1 MVLYLQLPSIIP
13 PIYWVIRKSTRFSG
27 NMIWT
32 GLDSSKIVNLL
43 LYFQMQFLVER
54 DLALDKMITTQ
65 RIMISYSS
73 TAGDAAESF

>member
-1 MVLYLQLPSIIP
+1 
-13 PIYWVIRKSTRFSG
+13 
-27 NMIWT
+27 MIWT

-54 DLALDKMITTQ
+54 DLALDEMITTQ

>member
-1 MVLYLQLPSIIP
+1 
-13 PIYWVIRKSTRFSG
+13 
-27 NMIWT
+27 MIWT

-54 DLALDKMITTQ
+54 DLALDEMITQ

-73 TAGDAAESF
+73 TAGDAVESF